1 MLERPGAACRVPRAA
16 CRVSG
21 SRSNALDLLCHLGL
35 IA

>member
-1 MLERPGAACRVPRAA
+1 MLERPGAA